1 MPRQARLDMPG
12 ALHHIMMRGINRS
25 PIFLDGEDKR
35 NFLDR
40 LGGEVTEGECSVYAW
55 VLMNNHVHI
64 LFKSGKHGISTVMR
78 RLLTWYAQAFNR
90 KHRRTGHL
98 FENRY
103 KSILCEEETYLL
115 ALVRYLHLNPVRAKV
130 VSSLEEL
137 DGYAWSGHSAIMGK
151 KNYPWMDTEYVLGHF
166 GKRRDAARRAYR
178 RFMEE
183 GMGMGRMP
191 ELTGGGLVRS
201 LGGWSRVFAL
211 RKKEEGEG
219 SDERILGSGDFVQ
232 GILCELGERQLRQL
246 KLRKRGVTIG
256 DIIRE
261 ECARAEVRERELING
276 GRRRVVSEVRAIIAH
291 RCAEE
296 VGVSA
301 AETARH
307 LGVTTSSITRGIAR
321 AEEQME
327 K

>member
-1 MPRQARLDMPG
+1 MLR
-12 ALHHIMMRGINRS
+12 
-25 PIFLDGEDKR
+25 
-35 NFLDR
+35 
-40 LGGEVTEGECSVYAW
+40 
-55 VLMNNHVHI
+55 
-64 LFKSGKHGISTVMR
+64 
-78 RLLTWYAQAFNR
+78 AFNR

-130 VSSLEEL
+130 VSTLEEL

-151 KNYPWMDTEYVLGHF
+151 KNCPWMDTEYVLGHF
-166 GKRRDAARRAYR
+166 GKRKGAARRGYR

-183 GMGMGRMP
+183 GMGMGRVP

-232 GILCELGERQLRQL
+232 GILRELEERQLRQL
-246 KLRKRGVTIG
+246 KLRKRGVTIR
-256 DIIRE
+256 DIIKE

-276 GRRRVVSEVRAIIAH
+276 GRRSVVSDVRAIIAH

-296 VGVSA
+296 IGVSA
-301 AETARH
+301 AEIARQ
-307 LGVTTSSITRGIAR
+307 LGVTTSSITRAIAK
-321 AEEQME
+321 AEEQRE

>member
-1 MPRQARLDMPG
+1 MPG

-25 PIFLDGEDKR
+25 PIFIDEEDKR

-40 LGGEVTEGECSVYAW
+40 LGSEVMEGECSAFAW

-90 KHRRTGHL
+90 KHLRTGHL

-115 ALVRYLHLNPVRAKV
+115 SLVRYLHLNPVRAKV
-130 VSSLEEL
+130 ISTLEEL

-151 KNYPWMDTEYVLGHF
+151 RNYAWMDTEYVLGHF
-166 GKRRDAARRAYR
+166 GKRRAAARRAYR

-183 GMGMGRMP
+183 GIGMGRVP
-191 ELTGGGLVRS
+191 QFTGGGLVRS

-211 RKKEEGEG
+211 RKKEGGEE
-219 SDERILGSGDFVQ
+219 SDERILGSGDFVE
-232 GILCELGERQLRQL
+232 GILREVEERQLRQL

-256 DIIRE
+256 DIIKE
-261 ECARAEVRERELING
+261 ECARAEVSERELVKG
-276 GRRRVVSEVRAIIAH
+276 GRRSMVSDVRAIIAH
-291 RCAEE
+291 RCVEE

-301 AETARH
+301 AEIARH
-307 LGVTTSSITRGIAR
+307 LGVTTSSITRAIAKG
-321 AEEQME
+321 EEQR
-327 K
+327 KK